1 MYAPVSPLIL
11 SPPLPPTIPTDSRL
25 LPALGREAGE
35 RKRSLPRLP
44 AAPLSS
50 LLRQRAHP
58 SLCGRLGDAGGISCP
73 HRLLPTSCQPT
84 RLAPTP
90 LSPGSVPSPLP
101 LRSLC
106 VCVYVCVC
114 VLCPRNHGGGRER
127 LSPLRSGPWGTPPPS
142 TAAQGCASPWS
153 LLHVLGKLACLLA
166 PVFESLSPGP
176 CSPPPTQ
183 LTAART
189 FHSCPL
195 HS

>member
-58 SLCGRLGDAGGISCP
+58 GLCGRLGDAGGISCP

-114 VLCPRNHGGGRER
+114 PLPPEPWWRQREAQPIEKWALGHTPSFHCCPGLGFPLVTPACAWQAGMSVGTR
-127 LSPLRSGPWGTPPPS
+127 L
-142 TAAQGCASPWS
+142 
-153 LLHVLGKLACLLA
+153 
-166 PVFESLSPGP
+166 
-176 CSPPPTQ
+176 
-183 LTAART
+183 
-189 FHSCPL
+189 
-195 HS
+195 